1 MRIIDGFNYYEKL
14 ENMIQECIIRAKESP
29 FEDFIFIAEDKNMVE
44 QLFLKHT
51 HYLVNIQ
58 VMTWSSFL
66 QYLRITLHLTKHHVM
81 SCTEMMYQLYALF
94 QDQTFACFHD
104 VNFSLIEKFIPLMQD
119 FNLFQTHYI
128 QTASVKLN
136 DFIHIYQS
144 LLKNCNDYTHFTY
157 EDIFKDINIQLPC
170 HLYVEGDHLYQ
181 PLRQHILHQFK
192 DVTILYT
199 HGKDERIMNIPYH
212 HLCEDAISD
221 ESKTFLTRSLFTQ
234 TNEKLIDN
242 KHYTFIATTPLQE
255 VTRVVYT
262 IKQMIVD
269 EGLRYQDFAIVYP
282 DQSYVDILT
291 QVLKDTPH
299 NLDHVSYCIFSSS
312 YRRLLKKIDGLKKC
326 PISTIAM
333 SLIDE
338 TLDKDYLHYL
348 ESLSTFDREMTAEE
362 FKDFFQATCHLDK
375 HNKRITQDVISIFS
389 IEKLKLS
396 SPKHIFILGM
406 NETVL
411 PHFYKDSSLLLN
423 EDIELLRKQ
432 NISTPLNTLEQLAVH
447 HNDIFKALQQPYHTI
462 TFSYPTSSLSGEVRL
477 PSSLY
482 KQLETLY
489 QLQPLKPLDYLSLE
503 DYYLSGGMIDT
514 KNTLNQHIHDYIES
528 QNQPQPI
535 HPDVIEQ
542 LYSDTMSVSQIE
554 TYNKCPFL
562 YFIQYGLG
570 VYPVAEDKL
579 LPNELGSLV
588 HYVLAE
594 NINKDKNIEAL
605 VRDYIQEHEQLSQKI
620 QSSALNQ
627 YFIEQLIKD
636 LDMTIDVVN
645 MYLNTSQFEVLAKE
659 EKVEDNIQNIKF
671 KGFVDRIDTY
681 QNYLSIIDYKSSAK
695 DIDLNLAMQGF
706 NIQMLLYLKM
716 ATKHY
721 QKDPSAVLYFNTKK
735 RILSVDQA
743 LKEEL
748 DESDILS
755 LYRYGGYVIDDDHTI
770 INAIDPTIDKKSHII
785 HVNYVKSK
793 DEYKGKILTTSQLNN
808 LYEEIENHIQDLYQH
823 MCQGDIGIT
832 PKGSNQSA
840 THTLV
845 NPCHFCPNKSIC
857 HFDVFYNDYK
867 MVEFYD
873 IDEKL
878 GGKEDAI

>member
-1 MRIIDGFNYYEKL
+1 MRIIDGLNYYEKL
-14 ENMIQECIIRAKESP
+14 ENMVQECLIRAKESP

-44 QLFLKHT
+44 QLFFKHT

-66 QYLRITLHLTKHHVM
+66 QYLRMTLRLTKHHVM
-81 SCTEMMYQLYALF
+81 SRTEMMYRLYALF
-94 QDQTFACFHD
+94 QDQTFSCFHD
-104 VNFSLIEKFIPLMQD
+104 VTFSLIEKFMPLMQD
-119 FNLFQTHYI
+119 FNLFQTQYI
-128 QTASVKLN
+128 QTSSVKLY
-136 DFIHIYQS
+136 DFSHIYQG
-144 LLKNCNDYTHFTY
+144 LLKSCDDYTHLTY

-181 PLRQHILHQFK
+181 PLRQHILHQFE

-199 HGKDERIMNIPYH
+199 HAQDDRIMNIPYH
-212 HLCEDAISD
+212 YLCEDAISD
-221 ESKTFLTRSLFTQ
+221 ESETLLTRSLFSQ
-234 TNEKLIDN
+234 TNEKLTDD
-242 KHYTFIATTPLQE
+242 KHYTFVAATPLQE

-282 DQSYVDILT
+282 DSSYVNILT
-291 QVLKDTPH
+291 QVLKETPH
-299 NLDHVSYCIFSSS
+299 NLDNVSYCIYNPS
-312 YRRLLKKIDGLKKC
+312 YRRLLKKIDGLKKG
-326 PISTIAM
+326 PVSTMAM

-338 TLDKDYLHYL
+338 TLDKDYLRYL
-348 ESLSTFDREMTAEE
+348 ESLSDFDREMTADE
-362 FKDFFQATCHLDK
+362 FKDFFKATCHIDK
-375 HNKRITQDVISIFS
+375 HNRRNTEDVISIFP
-389 IEKLKLS
+389 IEKLKLAN
-396 SPKHIFILGM
+396 PKHIFILGM

-432 NISTPLNTLEQLAVH
+432 GVSTPLNTLEQLAVH
-447 HNDIFKALQQPYHTI
+447 QNDILKALQQPYHTM

-482 KQLETLY
+482 KQLETIY
-489 QLQPLKPLDYLSLE
+489 TLQSLKSLDYLNLE
-503 DYYLSGGMIDT
+503 DYYLSGGMVDMKQTI
-514 KNTLNQHIHDYIES
+514 NQCIHDYIES
-528 QNQPQPI
+528 KNQPHPI
-535 HPDVIEQ
+535 HPDIIEQ

-570 VYPVAEDKL
+570 VYPITEDKL
-579 LPNELGSLV
+579 QPNELGSLV

-594 NINKDKNIEAL
+594 NIDKNKDIETL
-605 VRDYIQEHEQLSQKI
+605 VHAYIQEHEQLSYKI
-620 QSSALNQ
+620 ESSALNQ

-636 LDMTIDVVN
+636 LDITLDVVN
-645 MYLNTSQFEVLAKE
+645 MYLNTSKFEVLAKE
-659 EKVEDNIQNIKF
+659 ERVQDDIQDIKF

-681 QNYLSIIDYKSSAK
+681 DNYLSIIDYKSSAK
-695 DIDLNLAMQGF
+695 DINLNLAMQGF

-721 QKDPSAVLYFNTKK
+721 QKDPGAVLYFNTKK
-735 RILSVDQA
+735 RILSVDQP
-743 LKEEL
+743 LNQDL
-748 DESDILS
+748 DEDDILS
-755 LYRYGGYVIDDDHTI
+755 LYRYGGYVIDDDHTMI
-770 INAIDPTIDKKSHII
+770 DAIDPIMDKKSNII
-785 HVNYVKSK
+785 RVNYVKSRDK
-793 DEYKGKILTTSQLNN
+793 YKGQILTTSQLNN
-808 LYEEIENHIQDLYQH
+808 LYEEIEKHIQDLYQH

-832 PKGSNQSA
+832 PKGSDQSA

-845 NPCHFCPNKSIC
+845 NPCHYCPNKSVC
-857 HFDVFYNDYK
+857 HFDVFYNEYDN
-867 MVEFYD
+867 VEFYD
-873 IDEKL
+873 VDEKL

>member
-1 MRIIDGFNYYEKL
+1 MRIIDGLNYYEKL
-14 ENMIQECIIRAKESP
+14 DNMVQECIVRAKESP
-29 FEDFIFIAEDKNMVE
+29 FEDFIFIVEDKNMVE
-44 QLFLKHT
+44 HLFLKHT

-81 SCTEMMYQLYALF
+81 SRTEMMYQLYALF

-104 VNFSLIEKFIPLMQD
+104 VNFSLIEKFIPLIQD
-119 FNLFQTHYI
+119 FNLFETQYI
-128 QTASVKLN
+128 QTTSVKLN
-136 DFIHIYQS
+136 DFSHIYQS
-144 LLKNCNDYTHFTY
+144 LLKNCDNYTHVTY
-157 EDIFKDINIQLPC
+157 ENIFKNIHIQLPC

-181 PLRQHILHQFK
+181 PLRQHILHQFE

-199 HGKDERIMNIPYH
+199 HTKDNRIMNMPYH
-212 HLCEDAISD
+212 HLCKDAISD
-221 ESKTFLTRSLFTQ
+221 ESETLLTRSLFTQ
-234 TNEKLIDN
+234 TNEKSTDD
-242 KHYTFIATTPLQE
+242 KHFTFIAATPLQE

-262 IKQMIVD
+262 IKQKIVD

-282 DQSYVDILT
+282 DSSYVNLLT

-299 NLDHVSYCIFSSS
+299 NLDHVSYCIYSPT
-312 YRRLLKKIDGLKKC
+312 YRRLLKKIDQLQKG
-326 PISTIAM
+326 PVSTIAM

-338 TLDKDYLHYL
+338 TLDKDYLRYL
-348 ESLSTFDREMTAEE
+348 ESLSDFDREMTAYE
-362 FKDFFQATCHLDK
+362 FKDFFKATCHIDK
-375 HNKRITQDVISIFS
+375 HNRRNTEDVISIFP
-389 IEKLKLS
+389 IEKLKLAS
-396 SPKHIFILGM
+396 KKHIFILGM

-432 NISTPLNTLEQLAVH
+432 GVSTPFNTLEQLAVH
-447 HNDIFKALQQPYHTI
+447 HNDILKALQQPYHTI
-462 TFSYPTSSLSGEVRL
+462 TFSYPTSTLSGEVRL

-482 KQLETLY
+482 KQLQTLY
-489 QLQPLKPLDYLSLE
+489 PLQPLKPLDYLSLE
-503 DYYLSGGMIDT
+503 DYYLSGGMVDMKHTI
-514 KNTLNQHIHDYIES
+514 NQHIQDYIES
-528 QNQPQPI
+528 KNQPHPI
-535 HPDVIEQ
+535 PPDIIKQ

-562 YFIQYGLG
+562 YFVQYGLG
-570 VYPVAEDKL
+570 IYPVVEDQL
-579 LPNELGSLV
+579 QPNELGSLV

-594 NINKDKNIEAL
+594 NIDKSKDIQKIVHN
-605 VRDYIQEHEQLSQKI
+605 YIQEHEQLSQKI
-620 QSSALNQ
+620 QSSPLNQ

-645 MYLNTSQFEVLAKE
+645 IYLNTSKFEVLSKE
-659 EKVEDNIQNIKF
+659 EKFQDDIQNIHF

-681 QNYLSIIDYKSSAK
+681 KNYLSIIDYKSSAK
-695 DIDLNLAMQGF
+695 DIDLNLAIQGF

-748 DESDILS
+748 DENDILS

-770 INAIDPTIDKKSHII
+770 INAIDPTLEKKSNII
-785 HVNYVKSK
+785 RVHYVKSK
-793 DEYKGKILTTSQLNN
+793 DEYKGQILTTSQLNN
-808 LYEEIENHIQDLYQH
+808 LYEEIEKHIQNLYLH
-823 MCQGDIGIT
+823 MCQGDISIT
-832 PKGSNQSA
+832 PKGSDQSA

-845 NPCHFCPNKSIC
+845 NPCHYCPNKSVC
-857 HFDVFYNDYK
+857 HFDVFYNDYDN
-867 MVEFYD
+867 VEFYD